1 MKNIQSNIYKYSK
14 DLNLALY
21 SEIKNDENNVNS
33 KNNASFN
40 KQQLFLKEL
49 SNILEDK
56 LKTNI
61 RLHQKGFE
69 IYKQKILSDKTLILN
84 TISNDIKNLTI
95 NQLLDVLKQIKEE
108 DNKEKMNKLFNF
120 GKNMNNIISNN
131 SHNKN
136 GDIDLNN
143 ENQNSNEMINKM
155 FNEYSNLKNM
165 DIINNNQ
172 FTPDFNKLVI
182 DSNSKKNCI
191 EYNIQN
197 NNNAN
202 NKLGFKNM
210 RYNDPR
216 LIYHSKSPPVFK
228 KQDSKIIAENRN
240 ANNQLNFDEPQNC

>member
-1 MKNIQSNIYKYSK
+1 
-14 DLNLALY
+14 
-21 SEIKNDENNVNS
+21 
-33 KNNASFN
+33 
-40 KQQLFLKEL
+40 
-49 SNILEDK
+49 
-56 LKTNI
+56 
-61 RLHQKGFE
+61 
-69 IYKQKILSDKTLILN
+69 
-84 TISNDIKNLTI
+84 
-95 NQLLDVLKQIKEE
+95 
-108 DNKEKMNKLFNF
+108 MNKLFNF

-165 DIINNNQ
+165 DIISNNQ

-216 LIYHSKSPPVFK
+216 LIYHSKSPPVFNK
-228 KQDSKIIAENRN
+228 YNKEN
-240 ANNQLNFDEPQNC
+240 